1 MCIATVCCLLLVAI
15 VNYFVNFM
23 LSELYPTPVFNPTC
37 QALEQLA
44 ATSGTC
50 TTSDQCTGL
59 NCVVIGI
66 GSVDFR
72 IEPCHNPPAVHVVG
86 KDASGIVIVNETLT
100 KSRQESFGLGT
111 LNINIMQS
119 PNEDSISISVSQSLH
134 VYLY

>member
-1 MCIATVCCLLLVAI
+1 MYSDRLLFTTCS
-15 VNYFVNFM
+15 NCQYFVNFM
-23 LSELYPTPVFNPTC
+23 LSELYPTPVLNPTC

-86 KDASGIVIVNETLT
+86 KDTSGIVIVNETLT
-100 KSRQESFGLGT
+100 KSRQESVGFGT

-119 PNEDSISISVSQSLH
+119 PNEDSISINVSQSLH